1 MPHVGALADLA
12 IAGAG
17 FGAGA
22 INAVVGS
29 GSLITFPVLVGLGYS
44 PLVANVSNNVGIVPG
59 SASAAYGF
67 RRELAG
73 QRDRA
78 LVLGSASAAG
88 GLTGGTLLL
97 LFPSTFEAVV
107 PWLVLLAV
115 AMVIAQPRLSKALA
129 AREGEAHHMSWWLRG
144 VVALSGV
151 YGGYFGAAQG
161 VILIAVLAVGLG
173 DHLQRVNALKN
184 VLAGTVNGV
193 AALLFVAVAP
203 VAWLPA
209 GILAV
214 SSMVGGQVGARVGR
228 RLSPLVL
235 RSIIVVGGIT
245 VAIKLLVS

>member
-1 MPHVGALADLA
+1 MGTLADLA

-17 FGAGA
+17 LAAGT

-29 GSLITFPVLVGLGYS
+29 GSLITFPTLVGLGYS
-44 PLVANVSNNVGIVPG
+44 PLVANVSNTVGLVPG
-59 SASAAYGF
+59 SISAAHGF

-97 LFPSTFEAVV
+97 LFPSTFQAVV

-115 AMVIAQPRLSKALA
+115 AMVVLQPRLSRALA
-129 AREGEAHHMSWWLRG
+129 ERHGDAHERSWALRG
-144 VVALSGV
+144 AVALTGV

-161 VILIAVLAVGLG
+161 VILIAVLGIGLG
-173 DHLQRVNALKN
+173 DHLQRANALKN
-184 VLAGTVNGV
+184 VLAAIVNGV
-193 AALLFVAVAP
+193 AAVLFMFMAP
-203 VAWLPA
+203 VSWVPA
-209 GILAV
+209 GVLAA
-214 SSMVGGQVGARVGR
+214 SSIVGGQVGAKIGR

-235 RSIIVVGGIT
+235 RAIIVVGG
-245 VAIKLLVS
+245 VAVAVKLLA